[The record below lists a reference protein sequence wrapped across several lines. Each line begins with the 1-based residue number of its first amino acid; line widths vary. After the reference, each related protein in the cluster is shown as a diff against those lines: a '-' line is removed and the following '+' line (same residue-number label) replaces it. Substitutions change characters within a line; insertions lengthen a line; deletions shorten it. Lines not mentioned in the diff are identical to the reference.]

1 MGVVDRPHQ
10 TLVACSWTRGSYVAF
25 FAVVDDSFDH
35 VGPLCLGPAEQ
46 RPDRIILVWN
56 TI

>member
-1 MGVVDRPHQ
+1 MGVVDRLHQ
-10 TLVACSWTRGSYVAF
+10 ALVACSWTRGSYVAF
-25 FAVVDDSFDH
+25 FAVADDSSDY
-35 VGPLCLGPAEQ
+35 VGPLCLGPAKQ